1 MMSRFKWTVARF
13 AFKLSRM
20 NIFAIETS
28 CDETSAAV
36 VKDGRVVLSNIV
48 ASQIDLHCRYGGVV
62 PEVAARAHI
71 EKIIPVIEAARAQ
84 ASVVWSELDFLAVVE
99 GAGLLPSLLVGVNT
113 AKTLSFALKKPLLP
127 VNHIVGHIYA
137 NWLGRPRDTI
147 KFPLIA
153 LVVSG
158 GHTELLLMKDHWN
171 FNRLGGTLDDAAGEA
186 FDKIANLL
194 KLGYPGG
201 PIVSRRAQRGRADAF
216 SFPRAL
222 LDQDN
227 YDFSF
232 SGLKTAVINQ
242 VRQLEKKQALA
253 AAQKNDLCASFQQAA
268 VDVLVG
274 KSLRAIGEYRPRSF
288 VLAGGVAAN
297 QRLRQS
303 LAAAL
308 KSHFPAVAYYQPAPQ
323 YCVDNAAMIGAA
335 AYFLHRQLR
344 GKHRTWKNLEALPGL
359 HL

>member
-1 MMSRFKWTVARF
+1 
-13 AFKLSRM
+13 M

-48 ASQIDLHCRYGGVV
+48 ASQIDLHSPYGGVV

-71 EKIIPVIEAARAQ
+71 EKIIPVIEAARAK
-84 ASVVWSELDFLAVVE
+84 AKVTWPEIDLLAVVE

-113 AKTLSFALKKPLLP
+113 AKTLSFALKKPLIP

-137 NWLGRPRDTI
+137 NWLGLPKEAI
-147 KFPLIA
+147 KFPVIA

-158 GHTELLLMKDHWN
+158 GHTELLLMKDHLH
-171 FNRLGGTLDDAAGEA
+171 FTRLGGTLDDAAGEA
-186 FDKIANLL
+186 FDKVANLL

-201 PIVSRRAQRGRADAF
+201 PIVFRRAEKGDAKAF
-216 SFPRAL
+216 DFPRAL
-222 LDQDN
+222 IDQAN

-232 SGLKTAVINQ
+232 SGLKTSVIYQ
-242 VRQLEKKQALA
+242 VRELEKKNKLSPQ
-253 AAQKNDLCASFQQAA
+253 QVNDLCASFQQAA

-274 KSLRAIGEYRPRSF
+274 KSLRAIAQYKTKSF

-297 QRLRQS
+297 KLLRGTLQS
-303 LAAAL
+303 QIARQ
-308 KSHFPAVAYYQPAPQ
+308 FPAVKYYQPELG

-335 AYFLHRQLR
+335 AYFLQR
-344 GKHRTWKNLEALPGL
+344 KYKDKKWEWKRLEALPGL
-359 HL
+359 RL